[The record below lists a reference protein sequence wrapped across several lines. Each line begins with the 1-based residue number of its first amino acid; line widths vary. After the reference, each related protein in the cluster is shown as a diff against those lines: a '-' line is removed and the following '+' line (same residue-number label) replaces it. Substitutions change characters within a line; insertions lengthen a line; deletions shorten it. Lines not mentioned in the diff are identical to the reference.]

1 MVFFYVVAVMD
12 YFVSA
17 FLKLAEQDPNY
28 FDDNVSPS
36 TPEQHQRQ
44 QDKIICPALA
54 MPDSPRATEDEGTSQ
69 STCFLVSVSPS

>member
-1 MVFFYVVAVMD
+1 MVLFYVVAVMD

-36 TPEQHQRQ
+36 TPEQHQQQPQQ

-54 MPDSPRATEDEGTSQ
+54 MPDSPRATDDEGKR
-69 STCFLVSVSPS
+69 